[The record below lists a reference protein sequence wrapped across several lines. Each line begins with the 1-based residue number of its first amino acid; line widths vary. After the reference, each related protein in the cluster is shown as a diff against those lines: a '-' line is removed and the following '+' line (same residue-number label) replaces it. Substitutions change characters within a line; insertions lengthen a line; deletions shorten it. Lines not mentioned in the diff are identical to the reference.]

1 MKKPTIDERILRDL
15 AEDILRLRAMGE
27 TDRANE
33 LTRRRDVFA
42 RSAYRRAVSAP

>member
-1 MKKPTIDERILRDL
+1 VKAPSVDERILRDL

-27 TDRANE
+27 TERADE

-42 RSAYRRAVSAP
+42 RSAYRRATQ